1 MNILNKIKTI
11 VAGRKK
17 SFGVSEIY
25 QSKELK
31 DSDGLWGTTSFLQA
45 NEISLYTNRAIAK
58 RAEKVGETKF
68 IIRNSQG
75 EETENEDLIKLLQ
88 KPNPEQSGFE
98 FFELYQ
104 KYKDLTGSTY
114 VLLSGDVEGIG
125 IPTKITSM
133 WILPS
138 GSVTEKYDKE
148 GVLLGYDYKTA
159 SSSKF
164 YELERIIASKYL
176 SPKNPRKGVSLL
188 QAGAYAIDTETQL
201 SQNQANLLRNGGKID
216 GVFSFE
222 ANLTQSQLAEVKKD
236 YEDKYANAKKTGM
249 PLFIGG
255 SAKYERV
262 GSTPEELS
270 YIESKKMTLNDI
282 CIMTGVPKVL
292 LAMFDDMKYDN
303 ADGANKMFL
312 KETIKPLID
321 NLIFKLNQNS
331 YITQNNK
338 FYIDYEN
345 PVPED
350 IELILKKNDNGIK
363 NYYLTP
369 NEARESLGYD
379 PIQGGESLM
388 TPLNIMPGGNI
399 PKEEEKLKKKQL
411 K

>member
-1 MNILNKIKTI
+1 
-11 VAGRKK
+11 
-17 SFGVSEIY
+17 
-25 QSKELK
+25 
-31 DSDGLWGTTSFLQA
+31 
-45 NEISLYTNRAIAK
+45 
-58 RAEKVGETKF
+58 
-68 IIRNSQG
+68 
-75 EETENEDLIKLLQ
+75 
-88 KPNPEQSGFE
+88 
-98 FFELYQ
+98 
-104 KYKDLTGSTY
+104 
-114 VLLSGDVEGIG
+114 
-125 IPTKITSM
+125 
-133 WILPS
+133 
-138 GSVTEKYDKE
+138 
-148 GVLLGYDYKTA
+148 
-159 SSSKF
+159 
-164 YELERIIASKYL
+164 
-176 SPKNPRKGVSLL
+176 
-188 QAGAYAIDTETQL
+188 
-201 SQNQANLLRNGGKID
+201 
-216 GVFSFE
+216 
-222 ANLTQSQLAEVKKD
+222 
-236 YEDKYANAKKTGM
+236 
-249 PLFIGG
+249 
-255 SAKYERV
+255 
-262 GSTPEELS
+262 
-270 YIESKKMTLNDI
+270 
-282 CIMTGVPKVL
+282 MTGVPKVL